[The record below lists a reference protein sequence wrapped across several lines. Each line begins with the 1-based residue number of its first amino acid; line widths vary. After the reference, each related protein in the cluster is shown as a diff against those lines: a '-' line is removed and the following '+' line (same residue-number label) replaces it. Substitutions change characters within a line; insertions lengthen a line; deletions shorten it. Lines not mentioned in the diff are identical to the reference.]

1 VRRTGSCLEA
11 LAVLAA
17 TAFAASAADPV
28 VRVGRATIRFDPA
41 RYQSISLSAVAAY
54 FAPQKEAA
62 RELGQV
68 GVRAYAGAEAL
79 SCAELAQQTF
89 AAHSYDDSAIEQFP
103 ASIGGR
109 PAERFGA
116 HTRCRNATA
125 RGEIACVVAHGQ
137 TYVFSALQAGCAG
150 RNPFSG
156 VDPLAEIIGGVSF
169 ER

>member
-1 VRRTGSCLEA
+1 

-17 TAFAASAADPV
+17 TALGASAAEPAV
-28 VRVGRATIRFDPA
+28 HVGGATINFDPA
-41 RYQSISLSAVAAY
+41 HYRGLSLSAVAAY

-62 RELGQV
+62 HDLGPV
-68 GVRAYAGAEAL
+68 DVRVYSGAESL

-89 AAHSYDDSAIEQFP
+89 AAHSYDDTAIEQSA
-103 ASIGGR
+103 ASIGGF

-116 HTRCRNATA
+116 HTRCRNATP
-125 RGEIACVVAHGQ
+125 RGEIACVVARGQ

-156 VDPLAEIIGGVSF
+156 VDPLAEIIGGVTF
-169 ER
+169 AP